1 MAIPSPNPEPR
12 LDNTLTVAELK
23 RRGAAAIEDGLK
35 RGPIRLLKHNK
46 SAGVVL
52 SESEY
57 RHLLAAHKE
66 ALPGMTALQWLLAHP
81 AQGRH
86 GKRELDRRLRGE
98 RDW

>member
-1 MAIPSPNPEPR
+1 M
-12 LDNTLTVAELK
+12 DNTLTTAELK
-23 RRGAAAIEDGLK
+23 RRGVAAIEDGLK
-35 RGPIRLLKHNK
+35 RGPIRLLKRSK

-57 RHLLAAHKE
+57 QRLLAARGE

-81 AQGRH
+81 AQGKR
-86 GKRELDRRLRGE
+86 GKRELDRRLREE